1 MRGVFPKSL
10 EMSSYHD
17 HKVALVVT
25 CYIATVSNHLWEQHL
40 SAVHVQTLFFW
51 AFFLLFTLSLSA
63 VFDCGIAASPWCS
76 PKGGGVTSPPQP
88 VFLISH
94 LGPDMFNRVHICF
107 LTQWVVVPLLPL
119 HLFFC
124 TKNGTN
130 SKVTK
135 WRCEHVLRKKVL
147 AKRNDDLC
155 SISTL
160 CCAVQWK
167 DGKKPWDDWEGSV
180 KHVLNTQHV
189 SFMSIVLLAWLMLL
203 GLCF

>member
-1 MRGVFPKSL
+1 MKGVFPKSF

-25 CYIATVSNHLWEQHL
+25 CYIATVSSHLWEQHL
-40 SAVHVQTLFFW
+40 SAVHVKTLFFW
-51 AFFLLFTLSLSA
+51 ASFTLSLSA

-76 PKGGGVTSPPQP
+76 PKGGIDLSSAPG
-88 VFLISH
+88 FLISY

-130 SKVTK
+130 SKVTFWTRVEDK
-135 WRCEHVLRKKVL
+135 GSNQKECRLVLNFHSL
-147 AKRNDDLC
+147 
-155 SISTL
+155 L
-160 CCAVQWK
+160 CCAVKRWK
-167 DGKKPWDDWEGSV
+167 KA
-180 KHVLNTQHV
+180 LR
-189 SFMSIVLLAWLMLL
+189 WLRRQCKNMW
-203 GLCF
+203 

>member
-10 EMSSYHD
+10 KMSSYHD

-51 AFFLLFTLSLSA
+51 ASFTLYIKSVSCLWLWDCSLFL
-63 VFDCGIAASPWCS
+63 VQ
-76 PKGGGVTSPPQP
+76 PKRGEWPLPPP
-88 VFLISH
+88 GFLISH

-135 WRCEHVLRKKVL
+135 WRSEHVLIKKVL
-147 AKRNDDLC
+147 AKKAMTICAQFPLFAVLC
-155 SISTL
+155 SEKMERSLEMTEK
-160 CCAVQWK
+160 AV
-167 DGKKPWDDWEGSV
+167 
-180 KHVLNTQHV
+180 
-189 SFMSIVLLAWLMLL
+189 
-203 GLCF
+203 